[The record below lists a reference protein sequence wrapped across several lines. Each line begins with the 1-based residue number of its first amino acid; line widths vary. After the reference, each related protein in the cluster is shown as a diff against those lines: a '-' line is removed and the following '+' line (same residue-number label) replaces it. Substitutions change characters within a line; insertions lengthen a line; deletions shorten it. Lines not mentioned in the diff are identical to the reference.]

1 MAQTEQAADATP
13 FLPNRKSLKSLREAA
28 AGCRA
33 CHLYERATQ
42 TVFGEGPARAHVAM
56 VGEMPGDR
64 EDLAGHVFVGP
75 AGRELDKALEAVGI
89 ERRDVYLTNVVKHF
103 KFEERGKRRIHQ
115 KPSRSEVKA
124 CMPWLYAELDV
135 VKPEALVLL
144 GATAATALM
153 GPGFRLTRARGRAIE
168 SDLAELVIAT
178 VHPAAILRAGDNE
191 AREAARREFARD
203 LEIVAEFLQV
213 A

>member
-1 MAQTEQAADATP
+1 
-13 FLPNRKSLKSLREAA
+13 
-28 AGCRA
+28 
-33 CHLYERATQ
+33 
-42 TVFGEGPARAHVAM
+42 
-56 VGEMPGDR
+56 
-64 EDLAGHVFVGP
+64 
-75 AGRELDKALEAVGI
+75 
-89 ERRDVYLTNVVKHF
+89 
-103 KFEERGKRRIHQ
+103 
-115 KPSRSEVKA
+115 
-124 CMPWLYAELDV
+124 MPWLYAELDV